1 EDAIA
6 DPETGQTYYQAVVSI
21 DRTFMR
27 PETGEGKVGPGM
39 SVTAEIKTG
48 KRGIYEYVLAPLVRG
63 IDESFR
69 ER

>member
-1 EDAIA
+1 M
-6 DPETGQTYYQAVVSI
+6 
-21 DRTFMR
+21 DRTMMR
-27 PETGEGKVGPGM
+27 PEAGEGKVGPGM

>member
-1 EDAIA
+1 
-6 DPETGQTYYQAVVSI
+6 
-21 DRTFMR
+21 MR
-27 PETGEGKVGPGM
+27 PATDEGRVGPGM

-63 IDESFR
+63 VDEAFR